1 MTRIVLLLLVA
12 LATQPVLADELQAP
26 TPLPNTL
33 AIAPPT
39 GWTLL
44 PGLSRSVAQST
55 SESDLFGP
63 EEAFQSG
70 ALAYAQANLGALY
83 LSWATSVRTQT
94 SPETSIRHAF
104 NDVHEAPFLAN
115 SKAGSTREML
125 YRERSYD
132 GIVEMRFEWA
142 HIGNDTVN
150 VERVLGWKDDD
161 ALVYLA
167 SAKCVLART
176 TIARSRPLCQAALD
190 SLHLTKHSA
199 HSPLLALPAPDIVQQ
214 EPTED
219 FVVPELKTG
228 DVVRGASLGAAPTQ
242 RGEVLYQGP
251 KPERDSNNRII
262 IAIGVLLLGVAVW
275 LTSRSGPSTA
285 SEESREDEEDE
296 EDEEESE
303 V

>member
-1 MTRIVLLLLVA
+1 MTRIVLLLLIA
-12 LATQPVLADELQAP
+12 LATQPVLADEIKAP
-26 TPLPNTL
+26 ALLPKTL

-44 PGLSRSVAQST
+44 PGLSRSIAQST

-63 EEAFQSG
+63 DEAFQSG

-83 LSWATSVRTQT
+83 VSWATSVRTQAT
-94 SPETSIRHAF
+94 PEASIRHAF
-104 NDVHEAPFLAN
+104 DDLHGAPFLAN
-115 SKAGSTREML
+115 SRAGSTKEML

-142 HIGNDTVN
+142 HVGNDTMN
-150 VERVLGWKDDD
+150 LERALAWKNDN
-161 ALVYLA
+161 ALVYLV
-167 SAKCVLART
+167 SAKCVLARA
-176 TIARSRPLCQAALD
+176 TIGKSRPLCQTALD
-190 SLHLTKHSA
+190 SLHLTEHSER
-199 HSPLLALPAPDIVQQ
+199 SPLRALPNPDMVQQ
-214 EPTED
+214 ELPED
-219 FVVPELKTG
+219 FVVPALKTG
-228 DVVRGASLGAAPTQ
+228 DVVPGASLGVAPTQ

-275 LTSRSGPSTA
+275 LTTRSGPSTA
-285 SEESREDEEDE
+285 SEESEEN
-296 EDEEESE
+296 EEESE